1 MIFLDTD
8 ILSYFFGGNT
18 VIRDKLHEYIKS
30 GEQAVL
36 TAINVYEIM
45 KGLRY
50 RNDAS
55 KRRLFAGFLRH
66 VTVFTLDNPAIDEA
80 ANIYA
85 DLRKKGTSIGDADI
99 LIAAIVISNSGM
111 LVSNNTK
118 HYQHIK
124 NLRLMNW
131 L

>member
-8 ILSYFFGGNT
+8 ILSYFFCGNLA
-18 VIRDKLHEYIKS
+18 IRDRLHDYIKN
-30 GEQAVL
+30 GGQAAL
-36 TAINVYEIM
+36 TAINVYEIL
-45 KGLRY
+45 KGLKY

-55 KRRLFAGFLRH
+55 KGKLFAEFLRYI
-66 VTVFTLDNPAIDEA
+66 TVFTIDGPTIDEA

-85 DLRKKGTSIGDADI
+85 DLRKNGRPIGDADV
-99 LIAAIVISNSGM
+99 LIAAIVISNNGM

-124 NLRLMNW
+124 NLHLMNW